1 MELEDI
7 LQMDFGISQI
17 QMAHT
22 EFYEGIR
29 ALLVEKDKN
38 PQWMHKSVHDIT
50 NDEIESFFDK
60 PRQCLL
66 DIN

>member
-1 MELEDI
+1 
-7 LQMDFGISQI
+7 
-17 QMAHT
+17 MAHT

-29 ALLVEKDKN
+29 ALLVEKDRSPK
-38 PQWMHKSVHDIT
+38 WMHKSVRDIT
-50 NDEIESFFDK
+50 SDEIEYFFNK